1 MSSETKP
8 DHTPDRNSEMDRRD
22 FLKRVAAASAIAVG
36 TGGLGLAFLDRAGPP
51 PVPESKVLPGLGD
64 FSIKDLPAGTP
75 RMAVVRGNDR
85 AAMFGQ
91 GVRALGGMEAF
102 IRKGDHVLIK
112 VNAAF
117 SSPAALGAT
126 THPDLLAAVAAA
138 CMKAG
143 AAKVSVTDNPIN
155 NPESCFAIS
164 GLSEAARSAGASLI
178 LPRAGLFAQVT
189 LPGAHL
195 LRDWPVLAGAFTGVT
210 KLIALAPVK
219 DHARAGA
226 SMLLKN
232 MYGLLGGRR
241 NVFHQDISAII
252 TELSVLTRPTL
263 SVLDGTMAMMS
274 NGPTGGSLSDLKATA
289 TMVVTTDPVAADALG
304 AELLGRTLDD
314 IPYIRMAQAAGA
326 GTADY
331 KSLNPAYLDAGA

>member
-1 MSSETKP
+1 MPEPSP
-8 DHTPDRNSEMDRRD
+8 QPGRTPEMDRRD
-22 FLKRVAAASAIAVG
+22 FIKRVAAASAIAVG
-36 TGGLGLAFLDRAGPP
+36 AGTLGLAFLDPAGPP
-51 PVPESKVLPGLGD
+51 PVPERKVLPGLGD
-64 FSIKDLPAGTP
+64 FSIKDLPAGRP
-75 RMAVVRGNDR
+75 RMAVVRGTNR

-91 GVRALGGMEAF
+91 GVQALGGMEAF
-102 IRKGDHVLIK
+102 ISKGDSVLIK

-117 SSPAALGAT
+117 STPAALGAT

-138 CMKAG
+138 CLKAG
-143 AAKVSVTDNPIN
+143 AAKISVTDNPIN

-164 GLSEAARSAGASLI
+164 GLTGAARQAGASLI
-178 LPRAGLFAQVT
+178 LPRSGLFAPVT

-241 NVFHQDISAII
+241 NVFHQDINAII
-252 TELSVLTRPTL
+252 TELSLLVKPTL
-263 SVLDGTMAMMS
+263 SVLDGSMTMMS
-274 NGPTGGSLSDLKATA
+274 NGPTGGSLSDLKATS

-331 KSLNPAYLDAGA
+331 KSLNPAYLDADA